1 MCPWRH
7 VIVALAAAIVVW
19 PAVSGS
25 GFAQDTLAPEKKPGA
40 TAGSTVQLGAS
51 TLPIAVPTAEVLL
64 ILVRNSIAALNQAN
78 FTGNYTVLRD
88 LGSPSLQ
95 KTSAAELGIAFAN
108 LRQQGV
114 DLSPV
119 LILTPALTE
128 QPAIAADGALRLAG
142 HFPTRPLQINF
153 VMTFQPV
160 DGIWRLHGLSV
171 NTAQVQ

>member
-1 MCPWRH
+1 MCPWRQ
-7 VIVALAAAIVVW
+7 VIVSHAAAIVVW
-19 PAVSGS
+19 LALAGTS
-25 GFAQDTLAPEKKPGA
+25 FAQDTPTPEKKPA
-40 TAGSTVQLGAS
+40 AETSEQAVAS
-51 TLPIAVPTAEVLL
+51 TRQIAIPTAEVLL
-64 ILVRNSIAALNQAN
+64 ILVRNTIVALNHAN

-171 NTAQVQ
+171 NTLQVR